1 VGHLGAPDDA
11 GQRVVSRLFARAVAG
26 RIPLNGSIA
35 MTHRCHLRCVH
46 CYLGGERQARPEAG
60 EQDTAFWRS
69 VIDQVADAG
78 CLNLLITGG
87 EPLLRPDFAELYARA
102 GQRGM
107 LVTVFTNAT
116 LVDDRIVHLFERF
129 SPELVEVTL
138 YGATAEVYEQVTGV
152 RGSYR
157 RCLEGVDAL
166 QERGIRVGLKTV
178 VLQENRHE
186 VAAMR
191 AIAGERRVSFRIDA
205 ALFPCRDGCT
215 SPLGHRISPAEAV
228 ALEMEDAKLLRD
240 TAAYFEGK
248 RGLPPEDRLF
258 TCLAG
263 LTSFHVDPK
272 GTLLPC
278 LMVQTHGFDL
288 RRGAFR
294 AGWEGVLSRF
304 REQEIGPEYEC
315 HRCEKRFLCGAC
327 PAQAGMETGSPHR
340 KAEYLCQLGDE
351 RLRAIAPLLDK

>member
-1 VGHLGAPDDA
+1 M
-11 GQRVVSRLFARAVAG
+11 FERAVAG

-46 CYLGGERQARPEAG
+46 CYLGSERRVRPGAGER
-60 EQDTAFWRS
+60 DTTFWRS
-69 VIDQVADAG
+69 VIEQVADAG

-87 EPLLRPDFAELYARA
+87 EPLLRPDFAELYAWA

-116 LVDDRIVHLFERF
+116 LIDEGTVDLFGRI

-138 YGATAEVYEQVTGV
+138 YGATAEVYEKVTGV

-166 QERGIRVGLKTV
+166 LERGIRVGLKTM
-178 VLQENRHE
+178 VLQENQHE
-186 VAAMR
+186 IAAMR
-191 AIAGERRVSFRIDA
+191 RMASERRVAFRIDA

-215 SPLGHRISPAEAV
+215 SPLGHRVSAAEAV
-228 ALEMEDAKLLRD
+228 ALEMEDTKLLHD
-240 TAAYFEGK
+240 TAAYFRGR
-248 RGLPPEDRLF
+248 RGLPPDDHLF
-258 TCLAG
+258 ACMAG
-263 LTSFHVDPK
+263 LTSFHVDPE

-278 LMVQTHGFDL
+278 LMVSTHGFDL
-288 RRGAFR
+288 RRGTFR
-294 AGWEGVLSRF
+294 AAWEGVLSLF
-304 REQEIGPEYEC
+304 REQEIQPGYEC

-327 PAQAGMETGSPHR
+327 PAQSGMETGSPYR
-340 KAEYLCQLGDE
+340 KAEYLCQLGE
-351 RLRAIAPLLDK
+351 ARLRAIAPLLDK